1 MKKTAATD
9 SRTWD
14 SAVELSHVTKYF
26 DRRLQT
32 SLFHKEHSRV
42 YALKDVSFRLEK
54 GELAAYAGPN
64 GAGKSTTFKILAG
77 MLCPQ
82 EGHVRILGLDPSRD
96 RIPAMKRVG
105 VLFGNRTELWWD
117 HPVSASFAWKKEV
130 WDIDDETYRQTCGEL
145 KEMLDLNDFWNAF
158 ARELSLGQRMRADL
172 ALCMLHSPELVLL
185 DEPTLGLDVLAKKQM
200 IAFLRRINREKKV
213 TLMVTSHDM
222 DDLSEMTDRIML
234 INKGELAF
242 DGDYDSLIRMA
253 GDRRILSVQ
262 ADNDPGELPGME
274 KTGTEGGRYLYTYRA
289 DQVPAGE
296 VFAIL
301 SRNGQITDVRMG
313 SEPIENVIAGLYRK
327 WKNEDKA

>member
-130 WDIDDETYRQTCGEL
+130 WDIDDEAYRQACGEL
-145 KEMLDLNDFWNAF
+145 KEMLDLNDYSVTYNCRDFLSIEVVCDKDFDEQHPAGASLCDIVRFMSWSPYKYIASGYSKYYNYNAWTLSEAF
-158 ARELSLGQRMRADL
+158 KELMPIYFSDEWFQESTSATCYPIDKMAKDLTPSDLILLGHNYPGFL
-172 ALCMLHSPELVLL
+172 GMLYFENGPRQPGEY
-185 DEPTLGLDVLAKKQM
+185 T
-200 IAFLRRINREKKV
+200 ITV
-213 TLMVTSHDM
+213 TLNC
-222 DDLSEMTDRIML
+222 DD
-234 INKGELAF
+234 G
-242 DGDYDSLIRMA
+242 Y
-253 GDRRILSVQ
+253 
-262 ADNDPGELPGME
+262 
-274 KTGTEGGRYLYTYRA
+274 
-289 DQVPAGE
+289 
-296 VFAIL
+296 
-301 SRNGQITDVRMG
+301 
-313 SEPIENVIAGLYRK
+313 VISNSAKMRF
-327 WKNEDKA
+327 